1 MRLAKRKESFM
12 VRRQSAMPSAS
23 CSIEL
28 PSESVKIDFGR
39 KGRLSMAHTGVRK
52 DSATKRALAFSYNE
66 VSIRKLA
73 DNPRIS
79 YEKFHLRDLLVDLFH
94 ELYDKV
100 HQFVLQH
107 FFRMG
112 IRDQE

>member
-1 MRLAKRKESFM
+1 MSY
-12 VRRQSAMPSAS
+12 
-23 CSIEL
+23 SIEL
-28 PSESVKIDFGR
+28 PSESVTLESGR
-39 KGRLSMAHTGVRK
+39 KGCLSMAHTGVRK

-66 VSIRKLA
+66 VSIRTLVDVA
-73 DNPRIS
+73 GVP
-79 YEKFHLRDLLVDLFH
+79 YEKLHLRDFLVDLFH

-100 HQFVLQH
+100 HQFMLQH